1 DAIPGCYLLSMTSCI
16 GRENSSWMAYRLL
29 GPLLRVVEL
38 KPGLRP
44 ERARIL
50 DPEQGPACRGRATA
64 SPIPPASRRVPAPA
78 CPPPAGPIPGRRG
91 GAASTATRGA
101 RCALPARGHR
111 PRAPAPVVGRGG
123 CRP

>member
-1 DAIPGCYLLSMTSCI
+1 MTSCI

-50 DPEQGPACRGRATA
+50 DPE
-64 SPIPPASRRVPAPA
+64 
-78 CPPPAGPIPGRRG
+78 
-91 GAASTATRGA
+91 
-101 RCALPARGHR
+101 
-111 PRAPAPVVGRGG
+111 
-123 CRP
+123 